1 MLTIQFL
8 ISTLGERIA
17 QAAKVLLPPMEG
29 VSYVVVWQRNGIG
42 SDALPAE
49 LKEREDVSIVEDNG
63 KGLARSRN
71 IALENATADL
81 LVITDDD
88 NRYDTAAIEL
98 IRNAFEKHPTAGLI
112 QFQALTMEGKPLRN
126 YPAFPYTYETRP
138 RGTYF
143 CSVELV
149 MRRKANLPRFD
160 ERFGLGAELGCGE
173 EEVFVHEAVRR
184 GVKMIYVP
192 QPLVR
197 TDGATTGGRFLT
209 DAKVQKAKGAVLCI
223 LHGKVGAWLRLCSQ
237 VMQLHGITWQKRK
250 EIAHNM
256 CLGIQKVAKA
266 GKPDKTPIYNKEAKG
281 KPDKTPIYNK
291 EAKERADDSIKET
304 NGCDGGKFEELTIV
318 IPYFNREQFLP
329 RTFRSLERSTRRAA
343 RLIFV
348 DNGSQDGSR
357 ALCED
362 FARRHPE
369 QDILLLSESR
379 SGAAIAR
386 NAGLAE
392 VKTPWTYFFDSDDE
406 LSPRFIE
413 QMEQTL
419 REHAEQNFD
428 VIAFRTVMVHPDG
441 SMTQRQSMFNESA
454 TDQILMS
461 QLVTQNL
468 FVRTDFL
475 RRIGGWNEQ
484 LREWDDWELG
494 IRVLVGGGKVLWLRD
509 CAYHRIYL
517 HPDSLTGKNFLTTC
531 RGIDFAMQSV
541 LNLCRERKKGRM
553 DTPKSSS
560 ICRALAFRYALLSG
574 ILLREGG
581 RMASL
586 RFWSRALQCASA
598 ACGSKVPRSLRLPL
612 AFFRAYTSRGGRGA
626 WRLARLFVTR

>member
-49 LKEREDVSIVEDNG
+49 LKEREDVS
-63 KGLARSRN
+63 

-126 YPAFPYTYETRP
+126 YPAFPYAYETRP

-173 EEVFVHEAVRR
+173 EEVFVHEAVKR

-209 DAKVQKAKGAVLCI
+209 DAAVQKAKGAVLCI

-281 KPDKTPIYNK
+281 K
-291 EAKERADDSIKET
+291 ADGSIKET

-318 IPYFNREQFLP
+318 IPYFNREQFLS

-386 NAGLAE
+386 NTGLAE

-494 IRVLVGGGKVLWLRD
+494 IRVLVDGGKVLWLRD

-531 RGIDFAMQSV
+531 RGIDVAMQSV
-541 LNLCRERKKGRM
+541 LNLCREKKKGRM

-581 RMASL
+581 RTASL

>member
-49 LKEREDVSIVEDNG
+49 LKVREDVSIVEDNG

-126 YPAFPYTYETRP
+126 YPAFPYAYETRP

-173 EEVFVHEAVRR
+173 EEVFVHEAVKR

-209 DAKVQKAKGAVLCI
+209 DAAVQRAKGAVLCI

-266 GKPDKTPIYNKEAKG
+266 G

-419 REHAEQNFD
+419 KEHAEQNFD

-494 IRVLVGGGKVLWLRD
+494 IRVLVASGKVLWLRD

-531 RGIDFAMQSV
+531 RGIDVAMQSV

-553 DTPKSSS
+553 DTQKSSS

-574 ILLREGG
+574 ILQREGG
-581 RMASL
+581 RIASL

>member
-49 LKEREDVSIVEDNG
+49 LKVREDVSIVEDNG

-112 QFQALTMEGKPLRN
+112 QFQALSMEGKPLRN

-173 EEVFVHEAVRR
+173 EEVFVHEAVKR

-266 GKPDKTPIYNKEAKG
+266 GKPDKTPIYNKEAK
-281 KPDKTPIYNK
+281 
-291 EAKERADDSIKET
+291 ERDDYSIKET

-419 REHAEQNFD
+419 KEHAEQNFD

-531 RGIDFAMQSV
+531 RGIDVAMQSV
-541 LNLCRERKKGRM
+541 LNLCREKKKGRM

-581 RMASL
+581 RIASL

>member
-126 YPAFPYTYETRP
+126 YPAFPYAYETRP

-173 EEVFVHEAVRR
+173 EEVFVHEAVKR

-209 DAKVQKAKGAVLCI
+209 DAAVQRAKGAVLCI

-266 GKPDKTPIYNKEAKG
+266 GKPDKTPIYNKEAK
-281 KPDKTPIYNK
+281 
-291 EAKERADDSIKET
+291 ERADDSIKET
-304 NGCDGGKFEELTIV
+304 NGCDGGKFEKLTIV

-419 REHAEQNFD
+419 KEHAEQNFD

-494 IRVLVGGGKVLWLRD
+494 IRVLVDGGKVLWLRD

-531 RGIDFAMQSV
+531 RGIDVAMQSV
-541 LNLCRERKKGRM
+541 LNLCREKKKGRM

-574 ILLREGG
+574 ILQREGG
-581 RMASL
+581 RTASL

>member
-173 EEVFVHEAVRR
+173 EEVFVHEAVKR

-281 KPDKTPIYNK
+281 
-291 EAKERADDSIKET
+291 RADDSIKET

-419 REHAEQNFD
+419 KEHAEQNFD

-494 IRVLVGGGKVLWLRD
+494 IRVLVDGGKVLWLRD

-531 RGIDFAMQSV
+531 RGIDVAMQSV
-541 LNLCRERKKGRM
+541 LNLCREKKKGRM

-581 RMASL
+581 RTASL

-612 AFFRAYTSRGGRGA
+612 AFFRAYTARGGRGA

>member
-17 QAAKVLLPPMEG
+17 QAAKVLLPPVEG

-49 LKEREDVSIVEDNG
+49 LKVREDVSIVEDNG

-112 QFQALTMEGKPLRN
+112 QFQALSMEGKPLRN
-126 YPAFPYTYETRP
+126 YPAFPYAYETRP

-173 EEVFVHEAVRR
+173 EEVFVHEAVKR

-209 DAKVQKAKGAVLCI
+209 DAAVQRAKGAVLCI

-237 VMQLHGITWQKRK
+237 VMQLHGIAWQKRK

-266 GKPDKTPIYNKEAKG
+266 GKPDETPIYNKEAK
-281 KPDKTPIYNK
+281 K
-291 EAKERADDSIKET
+291 RADDSIKET

-318 IPYFNREQFLP
+318 IPYFNREKFLP

-419 REHAEQNFD
+419 KEHAEQNFD

-494 IRVLVGGGKVLWLRD
+494 IRVLVDGGKVLWLRD

-531 RGIDFAMQSV
+531 RGIDVAMQSV

-581 RMASL
+581 RTASL
-586 RFWSRALQCASA
+586 RFWNRALQCASA

>member
-126 YPAFPYTYETRP
+126 YPAFPYAYETRP

-173 EEVFVHEAVRR
+173 EEVFVHEAVKR

-266 GKPDKTPIYNKEAKG
+266 GKPDKTPIYNKEAK
-281 KPDKTPIYNK
+281 
-291 EAKERADDSIKET
+291 ERDDYSIKET

-329 RTFRSLERSTRRAA
+329 RTLRSLERSTRRAA

-386 NAGLAE
+386 NTGLAE

-419 REHAEQNFD
+419 KEHAEQNFD

-509 CAYHRIYL
+509 CAHHRIYL

-531 RGIDFAMQSV
+531 RGIDVAMQSV
-541 LNLCRERKKGRM
+541 LNLCREKKKGRM

-581 RMASL
+581 RIAAL

-612 AFFRAYTSRGGRGA
+612 ALFRAYTSRGGRGA

>member
-173 EEVFVHEAVRR
+173 EEVFVHEAVKR

-209 DAKVQKAKGAVLCI
+209 DAAVQRAKGAVLCI

-237 VMQLHGITWQKRK
+237 VMQLHGIAWEKRK

-266 GKPDKTPIYNKEAKG
+266 GKPDE
-281 KPDKTPIYNK
+281 TPIYNK

-419 REHAEQNFD
+419 KEHAEQNFD

-494 IRVLVGGGKVLWLRD
+494 IRVLVDGGKVLWLRD

-531 RGIDFAMQSV
+531 RGIDVAMQSV
-541 LNLCRERKKGRM
+541 LNLCREKKKGRM

-581 RMASL
+581 RTASL

>member
-112 QFQALTMEGKPLRN
+112 QFQALSMEGKPLRN

-173 EEVFVHEAVRR
+173 EEVFVHEAVKR

-223 LHGKVGAWLRLCSQ
+223 LHGKFGAWLRLCSQ
-237 VMQLHGITWQKRK
+237 VMQLHGIAWQKRK

-266 GKPDKTPIYNKEAKG
+266 GKPDKTPIYNKEAK
-281 KPDKTPIYNK
+281 
-291 EAKERADDSIKET
+291 ERADDSIKET
-304 NGCDGGKFEELTIV
+304 NGCDGGKLEELTIV

-386 NAGLAE
+386 NTGLAE

-419 REHAEQNFD
+419 KEHAEQNFD

-494 IRVLVGGGKVLWLRD
+494 IRVLVGGGKVQWLRD

-531 RGIDFAMQSV
+531 RGIDVAMQSV

-574 ILLREGG
+574 ILQREGG
-581 RMASL
+581 RTASL

>member
-126 YPAFPYTYETRP
+126 YPAFPYAYETRP

-173 EEVFVHEAVRR
+173 EEVFVHEAVKR

-209 DAKVQKAKGAVLCI
+209 DAAVQRAKGAVLCI

-281 KPDKTPIYNK
+281 
-291 EAKERADDSIKET
+291 RADDSIKET

-419 REHAEQNFD
+419 KEHAEQNFD

-494 IRVLVGGGKVLWLRD
+494 IRVLVDGGKVLWLRD

-531 RGIDFAMQSV
+531 RGIDVAMQSV
-541 LNLCRERKKGRM
+541 LNLCREKKKGRM

-581 RMASL
+581 RIASL
-586 RFWSRALQCASA
+586 RFWGRALQCASA

>member
-126 YPAFPYTYETRP
+126 YPAFPYAYETRP

-173 EEVFVHEAVRR
+173 EEVFVHEAVKR

-237 VMQLHGITWQKRK
+237 VMQLHGIAWEKRK

-281 KPDKTPIYNK
+281 K
-291 EAKERADDSIKET
+291 ADDSIKET

-318 IPYFNREQFLP
+318 IPYFNREKFLP

-419 REHAEQNFD
+419 KEHAEQNFD

-531 RGIDFAMQSV
+531 RGIDVAMQSV
-541 LNLCRERKKGRM
+541 LNLCREKKKGRM

-581 RMASL
+581 RTASL

-612 AFFRAYTSRGGRGA
+612 ALFRAYTARGGRGA

>member
-88 NRYDTAAIEL
+88 NRYDTVAIEL
-98 IRNAFEKHPTAGLI
+98 ICNAFEKHPTAGLI

-126 YPAFPYTYETRP
+126 YPAFPYAYETRP

-173 EEVFVHEAVRR
+173 EEVFVHEAVKR

-237 VMQLHGITWQKRK
+237 VMQLHGIAWQKRK

-266 GKPDKTPIYNKEAKG
+266 G

-318 IPYFNREQFLP
+318 IPYFNREKFLP
-329 RTFRSLERSTRRAA
+329 RTLRSLERSTRRTA

-419 REHAEQNFD
+419 KEHAEQNFD

-531 RGIDFAMQSV
+531 RGIDVAMQSV
-541 LNLCRERKKGRM
+541 LNLCREKKKGRM

-581 RMASL
+581 RIASL
-586 RFWSRALQCASA
+586 RFWGRALQCASA

>member
-88 NRYDTAAIEL
+88 NRYDTAAIAL

-173 EEVFVHEAVRR
+173 EEVFVHEAVKR

-209 DAKVQKAKGAVLCI
+209 DAAVQRAKGAVLCI

-266 GKPDKTPIYNKEAKG
+266 G

-362 FARRHPE
+362 FARFHPE

-419 REHAEQNFD
+419 KEHAEQNFD

-531 RGIDFAMQSV
+531 RGIDVAMQSV
-541 LNLCRERKKGRM
+541 LNLCREKKKGRM

-581 RMASL
+581 RTASL
-586 RFWSRALQCASA
+586 RFWGRALQCASA

>member
-29 VSYVVVWQRNGIG
+29 VSYVVVWQRNGII

-112 QFQALTMEGKPLRN
+112 QFQALSMEGKPLRN

-173 EEVFVHEAVRR
+173 EEVFVHEAVKR

-209 DAKVQKAKGAVLCI
+209 DAAVQRAKGAVLCI

-256 CLGIQKVAKA
+256 CLGIQKVAKV
-266 GKPDKTPIYNKEAKG
+266 GKPDETPIYNKEAKG
-281 KPDKTPIYNK
+281 K
-291 EAKERADDSIKET
+291 ADDSIKET

-419 REHAEQNFD
+419 KEHAEQNFD

-475 RRIGGWNEQ
+475 RRIGGLNEQ

-541 LNLCRERKKGRM
+541 LNLCREKKKGRM

-581 RMASL
+581 RTASL

>member
-126 YPAFPYTYETRP
+126 YPAFPYAYETRP

-173 EEVFVHEAVRR
+173 EEVFVHEAVKR

-266 GKPDKTPIYNKEAKG
+266 GKPDKTPIYNKEAKERA
-281 KPDKTPIYNK
+281 DKTPIYNK
-291 EAKERADDSIKET
+291 EAKERDDYSIKET

-386 NAGLAE
+386 NTGLAE

-419 REHAEQNFD
+419 KEHAEQNFD

-531 RGIDFAMQSV
+531 RGIDVAMQSV
-541 LNLCRERKKGRM
+541 LNLCREKKKGRM

-581 RMASL
+581 RIASL
-586 RFWSRALQCASA
+586 RFWNRALQCASA

>member
-173 EEVFVHEAVRR
+173 EEVFVHEAVKR

-209 DAKVQKAKGAVLCI
+209 DANVQKAKGAVLCI

-237 VMQLHGITWQKRK
+237 VMQLHGIAWQKRK

-266 GKPDKTPIYNKEAKG
+266 GKPDETPIYNKEAK
-281 KPDKTPIYNK
+281 K
-291 EAKERADDSIKET
+291 RADDSIKET

-343 RLIFV
+343 GLIFV

-419 REHAEQNFD
+419 KEHAEQNFD

-494 IRVLVGGGKVLWLRD
+494 IRVLVDGGTVLWLRD

-531 RGIDFAMQSV
+531 RGIDVAMQSV
-541 LNLCRERKKGRM
+541 LNLCREKKKGRM

-581 RMASL
+581 RTASL

>member
-112 QFQALTMEGKPLRN
+112 QFQALSMEGKPLRN
-126 YPAFPYTYETRP
+126 YPAFPYAYETRP

-173 EEVFVHEAVRR
+173 EEVFVHEAVKR

-237 VMQLHGITWQKRK
+237 VMQLRGIAWQKRK

-266 GKPDKTPIYNKEAKG
+266 G

-386 NAGLAE
+386 NTGLAE

-419 REHAEQNFD
+419 KEHAEQNFD

-494 IRVLVGGGKVLWLRD
+494 IRVLVDGGKVLWLRD

-531 RGIDFAMQSV
+531 RGIDVAMQSV
-541 LNLCRERKKGRM
+541 LNLCREKKKGRM
-553 DTPKSSS
+553 DIPKSSS

-581 RMASL
+581 RIASL
-586 RFWSRALQCASA
+586 RFWNRALQCASA

-626 WRLARLFVTR
+626 WRFARLFVTR

>member
-112 QFQALTMEGKPLRN
+112 QFQALSMEGKPLRN
-126 YPAFPYTYETRP
+126 YPAFPYAYETRP

-173 EEVFVHEAVRR
+173 EEVFVHEAVKR

-209 DAKVQKAKGAVLCI
+209 DANVQKAKGAVLCI

-237 VMQLHGITWQKRK
+237 VMQLHGIAWQKRK

-266 GKPDKTPIYNKEAKG
+266 G

-419 REHAEQNFD
+419 KEHAEQNFD

-531 RGIDFAMQSV
+531 RGIDVAMQSV
-541 LNLCRERKKGRM
+541 LNLCREKKKGRM

-581 RMASL
+581 RTASL

>member
-49 LKEREDVSIVEDNG
+49 LKERVDVSIVEDNG

-126 YPAFPYTYETRP
+126 YPAFPYAYETRP

-173 EEVFVHEAVRR
+173 EEVFVHEAVKR

-266 GKPDKTPIYNKEAKG
+266 G

-386 NAGLAE
+386 NTGLAE

-419 REHAEQNFD
+419 KEHAEQNFD

-531 RGIDFAMQSV
+531 RGIDVAMQSV
-541 LNLCRERKKGRM
+541 LNLCREKKKGRM

-581 RMASL
+581 RTASL

-598 ACGSKVPRSLRLPL
+598 ACGSKVPRSLRLSL
-612 AFFRAYTSRGGRGA
+612 AFFRTYTSRGGRGA

>member
-112 QFQALTMEGKPLRN
+112 QFQALSMEGKPLRN

-173 EEVFVHEAVRR
+173 EEVFVHEAVKR

-209 DAKVQKAKGAVLCI
+209 DAAVQRAKGAVLCI

-266 GKPDKTPIYNKEAKG
+266 GKPDKTPIYNKEAK
-281 KPDKTPIYNK
+281 
-291 EAKERADDSIKET
+291 ERDDDSIKGT

-386 NAGLAE
+386 NTGLAE

-419 REHAEQNFD
+419 KEHAEQNFD

-441 SMTQRQSMFNESA
+441 SMTQRQSMFNEFA

-494 IRVLVGGGKVLWLRD
+494 IRVLVGSGKVLWLRD

-531 RGIDFAMQSV
+531 RGIDVAMQSV

-581 RMASL
+581 RTASL

>member
-1 MLTIQFL
+1 M
-8 ISTLGERIA
+8 
-17 QAAKVLLPPMEG
+17 
-29 VSYVVVWQRNGIG
+29 
-42 SDALPAE
+42 
-49 LKEREDVSIVEDNG
+49 
-63 KGLARSRN
+63 
-71 IALENATADL
+71 
-81 LVITDDD
+81 
-88 NRYDTAAIEL
+88 
-98 IRNAFEKHPTAGLI
+98 
-112 QFQALTMEGKPLRN
+112 
-126 YPAFPYTYETRP
+126 
-138 RGTYF
+138 
-143 CSVELV
+143 
-149 MRRKANLPRFD
+149 
-160 ERFGLGAELGCGE
+160 
-173 EEVFVHEAVRR
+173 
-184 GVKMIYVP
+184 
-192 QPLVR
+192 
-197 TDGATTGGRFLT
+197 
-209 DAKVQKAKGAVLCI
+209 
-223 LHGKVGAWLRLCSQ
+223 
-237 VMQLHGITWQKRK
+237 
-250 EIAHNM
+250 
-256 CLGIQKVAKA
+256 
-266 GKPDKTPIYNKEAKG
+266 
-281 KPDKTPIYNK
+281 
-291 EAKERADDSIKET
+291 ERADDSIKEM

-419 REHAEQNFD
+419 KEHAEQNFD

-494 IRVLVGGGKVLWLRD
+494 IRVLVDGGKVLWLRD

-531 RGIDFAMQSV
+531 RGIDVAMQSV
-541 LNLCRERKKGRM
+541 LNLCREKKKGRM
-553 DTPKSSS
+553 DTPKSSA

-581 RMASL
+581 RTASL
-586 RFWSRALQCASA
+586 RFWSRSLQCASA
-598 ACGSKVPRSLRLPL
+598 ACESKVPRSLRLPL

>member
-17 QAAKVLLPPMEG
+17 QAAKVLLPPVEG

-88 NRYDTAAIEL
+88 NRYDTTAIEL

-112 QFQALTMEGKPLRN
+112 QFQALSMEGKPLRN
-126 YPAFPYTYETRP
+126 YPAFPYAYETRP

-173 EEVFVHEAVRR
+173 EEVFVHEAVKR

-256 CLGIQKVAKA
+256 CLGIQKVSKA
-266 GKPDKTPIYNKEAKG
+266 GKPDKTPIYNKEV
-281 KPDKTPIYNK
+281 
-291 EAKERADDSIKET
+291 KERADDSIKEM

-531 RGIDFAMQSV
+531 RGIDTAMQSV
-541 LNLCRERKKGRM
+541 LNLCREKKKGRM
-553 DTPKSSS
+553 DTPKSSL

-581 RMASL
+581 RIASL

-612 AFFRAYTSRGGRGA
+612 AFFRAYTSRGGRGV

>member
-126 YPAFPYTYETRP
+126 YPAFPYAYETRP

-173 EEVFVHEAVRR
+173 EEVFVHEAVKR

-209 DAKVQKAKGAVLCI
+209 DAAVQRAKGAVLCI

-237 VMQLHGITWQKRK
+237 VMQLHGIAWQKRK

-266 GKPDKTPIYNKEAKG
+266 G

-386 NAGLAE
+386 NTGLAE

-419 REHAEQNFD
+419 KEHAEQNFD

-494 IRVLVGGGKVLWLRD
+494 IRVLVDGGKVLWLRD

-531 RGIDFAMQSV
+531 RGIDVAMQSV

-553 DTPKSSS
+553 NTPKSSS

-581 RMASL
+581 RTASL

-598 ACGSKVPRSLRLPL
+598 ACESKVPRSLRLPL
-612 AFFRAYTSRGGRGA
+612 AFFRAYTARGGRGA

>member
-112 QFQALTMEGKPLRN
+112 QFQALSMEGKPLRN
-126 YPAFPYTYETRP
+126 YPAFPYAYETRP

-173 EEVFVHEAVRR
+173 EEVFVHEAVKR

-209 DAKVQKAKGAVLCI
+209 DAAVQRAKGAVLCI

-237 VMQLHGITWQKRK
+237 VMQLHGIAWQKRK

-266 GKPDKTPIYNKEAKG
+266 GKPDKTPIYNKEAK
-281 KPDKTPIYNK
+281 K
-291 EAKERADDSIKET
+291 RDDYSIKET

-318 IPYFNREQFLP
+318 IPYFNREKFLP

-531 RGIDFAMQSV
+531 RGIDVAMQSV
-541 LNLCRERKKGRM
+541 LNLCREKKKGRM

-581 RMASL
+581 RIASL

-626 WRLARLFVTR
+626 WRLARLFVKR

>member
-173 EEVFVHEAVRR
+173 EEVFVHEAVKR

-237 VMQLHGITWQKRK
+237 VMQLHGIAWQKRK

-256 CLGIQKVAKA
+256 SLGIQKVAKA

-281 KPDKTPIYNK
+281 KV
-291 EAKERADDSIKET
+291 DDSIKET

-318 IPYFNREQFLP
+318 IPYFNREKFLP

-419 REHAEQNFD
+419 KEHAEQNFD

-531 RGIDFAMQSV
+531 RGIDVAMQSV
-541 LNLCRERKKGRM
+541 LNLCREKKKGRM

-581 RMASL
+581 RTASL

-612 AFFRAYTSRGGRGA
+612 ALFRAYTSRGGRGA

>member
-126 YPAFPYTYETRP
+126 YPAFPYAYETRP

-173 EEVFVHEAVRR
+173 EEVFVHEAVKR

-266 GKPDKTPIYNKEAKG
+266 G

-419 REHAEQNFD
+419 KEHAEQNFD

-494 IRVLVGGGKVLWLRD
+494 IRVLVDGGKVLWLRD

-531 RGIDFAMQSV
+531 RGIDVAMQSV
-541 LNLCRERKKGRM
+541 LNLCREKKKGRM

-581 RMASL
+581 RTASL

>member
-1 MLTIQFL
+1 M
-8 ISTLGERIA
+8 ER
-17 QAAKVLLPPMEG
+17 V
-29 VSYVVVWQRNGIG
+29 
-42 SDALPAE
+42 
-49 LKEREDVSIVEDNG
+49 
-63 KGLARSRN
+63 
-71 IALENATADL
+71 
-81 LVITDDD
+81 
-88 NRYDTAAIEL
+88 
-98 IRNAFEKHPTAGLI
+98 
-112 QFQALTMEGKPLRN
+112 
-126 YPAFPYTYETRP
+126 
-138 RGTYF
+138 
-143 CSVELV
+143 
-149 MRRKANLPRFD
+149 
-160 ERFGLGAELGCGE
+160 
-173 EEVFVHEAVRR
+173 
-184 GVKMIYVP
+184 
-192 QPLVR
+192 
-197 TDGATTGGRFLT
+197 
-209 DAKVQKAKGAVLCI
+209 
-223 LHGKVGAWLRLCSQ
+223 
-237 VMQLHGITWQKRK
+237 
-250 EIAHNM
+250 
-256 CLGIQKVAKA
+256 
-266 GKPDKTPIYNKEAKG
+266 
-281 KPDKTPIYNK
+281 
-291 EAKERADDSIKET
+291 DDSIKET

-419 REHAEQNFD
+419 KEHAEQNFD

-494 IRVLVGGGKVLWLRD
+494 IRVLVDGGKVLWLRD

-531 RGIDFAMQSV
+531 RGIDVAMQSV
-541 LNLCRERKKGRM
+541 LNLCREKKKGRM

-581 RMASL
+581 RTASL

-612 AFFRAYTSRGGRGA
+612 AFFRAYTARGGRGA

>member
-112 QFQALTMEGKPLRN
+112 QFQALSMEGKPLRN
-126 YPAFPYTYETRP
+126 YPAFPYAYETRP

-173 EEVFVHEAVRR
+173 EEVFVHEAVKR

-209 DAKVQKAKGAVLCI
+209 DAAVQRAKGAVLCI

-237 VMQLHGITWQKRK
+237 VMQLHGIAWEKRK

-266 GKPDKTPIYNKEAKG
+266 GKPDKTPIYNKEAK
-281 KPDKTPIYNK
+281 
-291 EAKERADDSIKET
+291 ERADDSIKEA

-318 IPYFNREQFLP
+318 IPYFNREKFLP

-386 NAGLAE
+386 NTGLAE

-413 QMEQTL
+413 QMAQTL
-419 REHAEQNFD
+419 KEHAEQNFD

-494 IRVLVGGGKVLWLRD
+494 IRVLVDGGKVLWLRD

-531 RGIDFAMQSV
+531 RGIDVAMQSV
-541 LNLCRERKKGRM
+541 LNLCREKKKGRM

-581 RMASL
+581 RTASL

>member
-17 QAAKVLLPPMEG
+17 QAAKVLLPPVEG

-112 QFQALTMEGKPLRN
+112 QFQALSMEGKPLRN
-126 YPAFPYTYETRP
+126 YPAFPYAYETRP

-173 EEVFVHEAVRR
+173 EEVFVHEAVKR

-209 DAKVQKAKGAVLCI
+209 DANVQKAKGAVLCI

-266 GKPDKTPIYNKEAKG
+266 G

-419 REHAEQNFD
+419 KEHAEQNFD

-494 IRVLVGGGKVLWLRD
+494 IRVLVDGGKVLWLRD

-531 RGIDFAMQSV
+531 RGIDVAMQSV
-541 LNLCRERKKGRM
+541 LNLCREKKKGRM
-553 DTPKSSS
+553 DTQKSSS

-581 RMASL
+581 RIASL

>member
-8 ISTLGERIA
+8 ISTLGKRIA
-17 QAAKVLLPPMEG
+17 QAAKVLLPPMER

-112 QFQALTMEGKPLRN
+112 QFQALSMEGKPLRN
-126 YPAFPYTYETRP
+126 YPAFPYAYETRP

-173 EEVFVHEAVRR
+173 EEVFVHEAVKR

-209 DAKVQKAKGAVLCI
+209 DAAVQRAKGAVLCI

-237 VMQLHGITWQKRK
+237 VMQLHGIAWEKRK

-266 GKPDKTPIYNKEAKG
+266 GKPDE
-281 KPDKTPIYNK
+281 TPIYNK

-318 IPYFNREQFLP
+318 IPYFNREKFLP

-386 NAGLAE
+386 NTGLAE

-419 REHAEQNFD
+419 KEHAEQNFD

-494 IRVLVGGGKVLWLRD
+494 IRVLVDGGKVLWLRD

-531 RGIDFAMQSV
+531 RGIDVAMQSV
-541 LNLCRERKKGRM
+541 LNLCREKKKGRM

-574 ILLREGG
+574 ILQREGG
-581 RMASL
+581 RTASL

>member
-17 QAAKVLLPPMEG
+17 QAAKVLLPPVEG

-112 QFQALTMEGKPLRN
+112 QFQALSMEGKPLRN
-126 YPAFPYTYETRP
+126 YPAFPYAYETRP

-173 EEVFVHEAVRR
+173 EEVFVHEAVKR

-209 DAKVQKAKGAVLCI
+209 DAAVQRAKGAVLCI

-256 CLGIQKVAKA
+256 YLGIQKVAKA
-266 GKPDKTPIYNKEAKG
+266 GKPDKTPIFNKEAKG

-386 NAGLAE
+386 NTGLAE

-419 REHAEQNFD
+419 KEHAEQNFD

-494 IRVLVGGGKVLWLRD
+494 IRVLVDGGKVLWLRD

-531 RGIDFAMQSV
+531 RGIDVAMQSV
-541 LNLCRERKKGRM
+541 LNLCREKKKGRM

-581 RMASL
+581 RIASL

>member
-1 MLTIQFL
+1 M
-8 ISTLGERIA
+8 
-17 QAAKVLLPPMEG
+17 
-29 VSYVVVWQRNGIG
+29 
-42 SDALPAE
+42 
-49 LKEREDVSIVEDNG
+49 EDNG

-71 IALENATADL
+71 IALEHATADL

-98 IRNAFEKHPTAGLI
+98 IRNAFEKHPMAGLI
-112 QFQALTMEGKPLRN
+112 QFQALSMEGKPLRN
-126 YPAFPYTYETRP
+126 YPAFPYAYETRP

-173 EEVFVHEAVRR
+173 EEVFVHEAVKR

-223 LHGKVGAWLRLCSQ
+223 LHGKFGAWLRLCSQ
-237 VMQLHGITWQKRK
+237 VMQLHGIAWQKRK

-281 KPDKTPIYNK
+281 KPDETPIYNK
-291 EAKERADDSIKET
+291 EANGKGDDSIKET

-386 NAGLAE
+386 NTGLAE

-419 REHAEQNFD
+419 KEHAEQNFD

-484 LREWDDWELG
+484 VREWDDWELG
-494 IRVLVGGGKVLWLRD
+494 IRVLVGGGKVQWLRD

-531 RGIDFAMQSV
+531 RGIDVAMQSV

-574 ILLREGG
+574 ILQREGG
-581 RMASL
+581 RTASL

-598 ACGSKVPRSLRLPL
+598 ACGSKIPRSLRLSL

>member
-49 LKEREDVSIVEDNG
+49 LKVREDVSIVEDNG

-112 QFQALTMEGKPLRN
+112 QFQALSMEGKPLRH
-126 YPAFPYTYETRP
+126 YPAFPYAYETRP

-173 EEVFVHEAVRR
+173 EEVFVHEAVKR

-209 DAKVQKAKGAVLCI
+209 DAAVQRAKGAVLCI

-281 KPDKTPIYNK
+281 T
-291 EAKERADDSIKET
+291 ADDSIKET

-386 NAGLAE
+386 NTGLAE

-419 REHAEQNFD
+419 KEHAEQNFD

-468 FVRTDFL
+468 FLRTDFL

-494 IRVLVGGGKVLWLRD
+494 IRVLVDGGKVLWLRD

-531 RGIDFAMQSV
+531 RGIDVAMQSV
-541 LNLCRERKKGRM
+541 LNLCREKKKGRM

-581 RMASL
+581 RTASL

-598 ACGSKVPRSLRLPL
+598 ACESKVPRLLRLPL

-626 WRLARLFVTR
+626 WRLARLFGTLGMSVV

>member
-112 QFQALTMEGKPLRN
+112 QFQALSMEGKPLRN
-126 YPAFPYTYETRP
+126 YPAFPYAYETRP

-173 EEVFVHEAVRR
+173 EEVFVHEAVKR

-209 DAKVQKAKGAVLCI
+209 DANVQKAKGAVLCI

-266 GKPDKTPIYNKEAKG
+266 GKPDETPIYNKEAKG
-281 KPDKTPIYNK
+281 
-291 EAKERADDSIKET
+291 RADDSIKET
-304 NGCDGGKFEELTIV
+304 HGCDGGKFEELTIV

-419 REHAEQNFD
+419 KEHAEQNFD

-494 IRVLVGGGKVLWLRD
+494 IRVLVDGGKVLWLRD

-531 RGIDFAMQSV
+531 RGIDVAMQSV
-541 LNLCRERKKGRM
+541 LNLCREKKKGRM

-581 RMASL
+581 RTASL

>member
-173 EEVFVHEAVRR
+173 EEVFVHEAVKR

-266 GKPDKTPIYNKEAKG
+266 G

-386 NAGLAE
+386 NTGLAE

-419 REHAEQNFD
+419 KEHAEQNFD

-475 RRIGGWNEQ
+475 RRIGGWNEH

-531 RGIDFAMQSV
+531 RGIDVAMQSV
-541 LNLCRERKKGRM
+541 LNLCREKKKGRM

-581 RMASL
+581 RTASL

-598 ACGSKVPRSLRLPL
+598 ACESKVPRSLRLPL

>member
-1 MLTIQFL
+1 M
-8 ISTLGERIA
+8 
-17 QAAKVLLPPMEG
+17 
-29 VSYVVVWQRNGIG
+29 
-42 SDALPAE
+42 
-49 LKEREDVSIVEDNG
+49 
-63 KGLARSRN
+63 
-71 IALENATADL
+71 
-81 LVITDDD
+81 
-88 NRYDTAAIEL
+88 
-98 IRNAFEKHPTAGLI
+98 
-112 QFQALTMEGKPLRN
+112 
-126 YPAFPYTYETRP
+126 
-138 RGTYF
+138 
-143 CSVELV
+143 
-149 MRRKANLPRFD
+149 
-160 ERFGLGAELGCGE
+160 
-173 EEVFVHEAVRR
+173 
-184 GVKMIYVP
+184 
-192 QPLVR
+192 
-197 TDGATTGGRFLT
+197 
-209 DAKVQKAKGAVLCI
+209 
-223 LHGKVGAWLRLCSQ
+223 
-237 VMQLHGITWQKRK
+237 
-250 EIAHNM
+250 
-256 CLGIQKVAKA
+256 
-266 GKPDKTPIYNKEAKG
+266 
-281 KPDKTPIYNK
+281 
-291 EAKERADDSIKET
+291 ERANDSIKET

-419 REHAEQNFD
+419 KEHAEQNFD

-494 IRVLVGGGKVLWLRD
+494 IRVLVDGGKVLWLRD

-531 RGIDFAMQSV
+531 RGIDVAMQSV
-541 LNLCRERKKGRM
+541 LNLCREKKKGRM

-581 RMASL
+581 RTASL
-586 RFWSRALQCASA
+586 RFWSRALQCAST
-598 ACGSKVPRSLRLPL
+598 ACGSKVPRSLRLLL
-612 AFFRAYTSRGGRGA
+612 AFF
-626 WRLARLFVTR
+626 

>member
-112 QFQALTMEGKPLRN
+112 QFQALSMEGKPLRN
-126 YPAFPYTYETRP
+126 HPAFPYAYETRP

-173 EEVFVHEAVRR
+173 EEVFVHEAVKR

-209 DAKVQKAKGAVLCI
+209 DAAVQRAKGAVLCI

-266 GKPDKTPIYNKEAKG
+266 GKPDKTPIDNKEAKG
-281 KPDKTPIYNK
+281 K
-291 EAKERADDSIKET
+291 ADDSIKET

-318 IPYFNREQFLP
+318 IPYFNREQYLP

-419 REHAEQNFD
+419 KEHAEQNFD

-454 TDQILMS
+454 PDQILMS

-494 IRVLVGGGKVLWLRD
+494 IRVLVDGGKVLWLRD

-531 RGIDFAMQSV
+531 RGIDVAMQSV

-553 DTPKSSS
+553 DAQKSSS

-581 RMASL
+581 RIASL
-586 RFWSRALQCASA
+586 RFWNRALQCASA

>member
-173 EEVFVHEAVRR
+173 EEVFVHEAVKR

-209 DAKVQKAKGAVLCI
+209 DAAVQRAKGAVLCI
-223 LHGKVGAWLRLCSQ
+223 LHGKFGAWLRLCSQ
-237 VMQLHGITWQKRK
+237 VMQLHGIAWQKRK

-266 GKPDKTPIYNKEAKG
+266 G

-329 RTFRSLERSTRRAA
+329 RTLRSLERSTRRAA

-419 REHAEQNFD
+419 KEHAEQNFD

-531 RGIDFAMQSV
+531 RGIDVAMQSV

-581 RMASL
+581 RTASL

-598 ACGSKVPRSLRLPL
+598 ACESKVPRSLRLSL
-612 AFFRAYTSRGGRGA
+612 AFFRAYTSQGGRGA

>member
-17 QAAKVLLPPMEG
+17 QAAKVLLPPVEG

-112 QFQALTMEGKPLRN
+112 QFQALSMEGKPLRN

-173 EEVFVHEAVRR
+173 EEVFVHEAVKR

-266 GKPDKTPIYNKEAKG
+266 GKPDKTPIYNKEAK
-281 KPDKTPIYNK
+281 
-291 EAKERADDSIKET
+291 ERADDSIKEM

-362 FARRHPE
+362 FAQRHPE

-419 REHAEQNFD
+419 KEHAEQNFD

-531 RGIDFAMQSV
+531 RGIDVAMQSV

-553 DTPKSSS
+553 DAQESSS

-581 RMASL
+581 RIASL

-598 ACGSKVPRSLRLPL
+598 ACVSKVPRSLRLPL